1 MNLMNILYFNFKNMK
16 KLINLSLIIV
26 TLLTTWNCSKEDTKF
41 IESSDINSEFTF
53 TAKNTLTK
61 TSLDTDDSDINTPR
75 KILWSANDQISVWDR
90 GNIVE
95 QQAPYSPL
103 NISSGIGTSSATFTI
118 GDTGLNDTSLEKYIS
133 DEWNR
138 TITSDLSEWTDG
150 SRIFDALY
158 PYCDNCSYYEN
169 HKPLQWDLYQKQRD
183 NNGDEFW
190 YNFTSRIE
198 YYKRIYCLVPVW
210 QEQLNN
216 DNTDLICPYMT
227 MIAET
232 SLDSKPADNNIEFTF
247 EPLTAMLELELNFTS
262 SCPFDVIKKI
272 KLSTENTST
281 DNTDARIARILYYN
295 FETASFVEPES
306 ESGEN
311 ITQKYDKEYADNHE
325 SVNPN
330 EIVLQVYSDQNNKD
344 EGLAIIKDETI
355 PMRFYMVLAPA
366 EITSYTITIEFEDG
380 DELEETYTNSS
391 EEAFTFERGGLY
403 KKTIDLTHLGEK
415 R

>member
-1 MNLMNILYFNFKNMK
+1 
-16 KLINLSLIIV
+16 
-26 TLLTTWNCSKEDTKF
+26 
-41 IESSDINSEFTF
+41 
-53 TAKNTLTK
+53 
-61 TSLDTDDSDINTPR
+61 
-75 KILWSANDQISVWDR
+75 
-90 GNIVE
+90 
-95 QQAPYSPL
+95 
-103 NISSGIGTSSATFTI
+103 
-118 GDTGLNDTSLEKYIS
+118 
-133 DEWNR
+133 
-138 TITSDLSEWTDG
+138 
-150 SRIFDALY
+150 
-158 PYCDNCSYYEN
+158 
-169 HKPLQWDLYQKQRD
+169 
-183 NNGDEFW
+183 
-190 YNFTSRIE
+190 
-198 YYKRIYCLVPVW
+198 
-210 QEQLNN
+210 
-216 DNTDLICPYMT
+216 MT

-247 EPLTAMLELELNFTS
+247 EPLTTMLELELNFTS

-403 KKTIDLTHLGEK
+403 KKTIDLAYLGEK
-415 R
+415 RYTI